1 VKPIPSYFLPLRADV
16 KRLNPASEEWETIYS
31 GVPCRIGA
39 IAGTPAWRET
49 ESTSAKYS
57 LVVVMNYEFGGTVLD
72 IRQEDRLLIDGK
84 TYRVDSVVDAEGMH
98 HHFEIRVENVETP

>member
-1 VKPIPSYFLPLRADV
+1 MKPIPSYLLPLYADV
-16 KRLNPASEEWETIYS
+16 KRFDPVAENWESVYS
-31 GVPCRIGA
+31 SVPCRIGA
-39 IAGTPAWRET
+39 ITGTPAYRET
-49 ESTSAKYS
+49 EITSAKYS
-57 LVVVMNYEFGGTVLD
+57 LVVVMNYEFGGAPLG